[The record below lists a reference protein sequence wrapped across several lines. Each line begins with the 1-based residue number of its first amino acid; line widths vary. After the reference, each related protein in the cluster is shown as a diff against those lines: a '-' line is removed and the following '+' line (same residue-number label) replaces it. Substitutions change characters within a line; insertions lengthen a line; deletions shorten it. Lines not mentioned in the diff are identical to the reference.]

1 MNDSTNPRNES
12 HNVDRAT
19 SRDDSRSARLG
30 RWTAWAVLATIVL
43 QCGCV
48 PPDPIVD
55 CSFTVRADSQPVPN
69 AVVIA
74 IPNRPR
80 TDNDWELPYYFGQT
94 DDEGVARLVSEAGGS
109 GMLPGVYEVWVVER
123 SDVRSEQTGS
133 TLANV
138 TYSTRRVTLVSSA
151 VTPRFDLKHD
161 SVRSLRNVEI
171 ADGGW
176 ASWLPVGSLVPGLE
190 SVQRGQP

>member
-1 MNDSTNPRNES
+1 M
-12 HNVDRAT
+12 
-19 SRDDSRSARLG
+19 
-30 RWTAWAVLATIVL
+30 
-43 QCGCV
+43 
-48 PPDPIVD
+48 D

-94 DDEGVARLVSEAGGS
+94 DDESRSVGFRSRGLRHATRRLRSMGG
-109 GMLPGVYEVWVVER
+109 GAIGCEVR
-123 SDVRSEQTGS
+123 ASRFD
-133 TLANV
+133 LANV

-151 VTPRFDLKHD
+151 VTPRFDLKHG
-161 SVRSLRNVEI
+161 SVRALRNIEI
-171 ADGGW
+171 ADGEW